1 MSLGISAPK
10 SSAPRCLISFL
21 LSLLFVMK
29 TRALSFLLVLLSAL
43 FCVVCSAL
51 VPPKTSRKASAI
63 RQTPNEASSVVIAIK
78 PEKRPAFI
86 IPPLST
92 WKRRLNTK
100 QDTFSIHKLAGVG
113 WWISSTIIFGTGAMS
128 GFAELPQA
136 LEPFTYVFLI
146 STMMQSMSSIP
157 MAIQYRSNEPVAR
170 RGFISSA
177 ITTTSLAFTGYWLS
191 PFAQDHTHPPTAA
204 ALIALLVSVDALYSL
219 TSFGDMKNEAAKIQ
233 ASNNATNNKQD
244 AKKYTT
250 LISMAPVGLP
260 MNVFLLFQM
269 IGHLDNVRDYFL
281 SVIAHNGSTPE
292 LVYYASMVTSISVCV
307 GNLAATLYHRKL
319 ISKDIENLATIGAIV
334 VTLTFNIRAAGTF

>member
-1 MSLGISAPK
+1 
-10 SSAPRCLISFL
+10 
-21 LSLLFVMK
+21 
-29 TRALSFLLVLLSAL
+29 
-43 FCVVCSAL
+43 
-51 VPPKTSRKASAI
+51 
-63 RQTPNEASSVVIAIK
+63 
-78 PEKRPAFI
+78 
-86 IPPLST
+86 
-92 WKRRLNTK
+92 
-100 QDTFSIHKLAGVG
+100 
-113 WWISSTIIFGTGAMS
+113 
-128 GFAELPQA
+128 
-136 LEPFTYVFLI
+136 
-146 STMMQSMSSIP
+146 MMQPMSSIP
-157 MAIQYRSNEPVAR
+157 MALQYRSNEPVAR

-177 ITTTSLAFTGYWLS
+177 ITTTSLAFIEPVCARSY
-191 PFAQDHTHPPTAA
+191 AQSA

-219 TSFGDMKNEAAKIQ
+219 TSFEDMKNEAAKIQ
-233 ASNNATNNKQD
+233 ASNDDTNNKQD

-281 SVIAHNGSTPE
+281 SVIAHNHSTPE